1 MDKFIHDENL
11 KLFRK
16 RPAEATDER
25 RQKVL
30 HNLIT
35 KYEAEYQNRQFKPDP
50 FDVNQAL
57 CDYT

>member
-1 MDKFIHDENL
+1 MDKFIHDANL

-16 RPAEATDER
+16 RLAEATDEKQ
-25 RQKVL
+25 QKVL

-35 KYEAEYQNRQFKPDP
+35 EYQNRQFKPDP

-57 CDYT
+57 